1 MRAVATAAITLALA
15 YTVLLFTLSRRRRV
29 VPGAP
34 SPDLFFVFVVPCCNE
49 EVVIGQTLDRLLSSK
64 VSGFRGFAVL
74 VIDDGSEDATAEIVQ
89 QRDDPRIWLLSRRFP
104 EARMGKGEALNAAY
118 RHLRD
123 SDRLAGHDPDDVVI
137 CVVDADGR
145 LESNALFEV
154 APHFNDRKVGAVQV
168 GVRMY
173 NASENALARM
183 QDFEFV
189 TFTEIFQRA
198 RQLVGS
204 VGLGGN
210 GQFARMSALVTLGDA
225 PWTDC
230 LTEDLDLGIQ
240 LLLGGWRNRFCP
252 TTHVNQQAV
261 TDIRR
266 LLRQRARWFQG
277 HLQCWTRLP
286 AILRSDLSVPTT
298 LDLVQ
303 HLMSASLILL
313 LSFPMVVLYIAIGT
327 AVFTAPQQLGAA
339 LLSSHGLPLL
349 FLYAFTFGVAPIYA
363 YTYWLRTREVS
374 FFKAL
379 GFAHLYTVY
388 SYMWIPAG
396 WWALTRIVFRRRGW
410 AKTVRTPEA
419 RVLAEDATAA

>member
-1 MRAVATAAITLALA
+1 MAIG
-15 YTVLLFTLSRRRRV
+15 YTFFLFALSRRRREHL
-29 VPGAP
+29 GAP
-34 SPDLFFVFVVPCCNE
+34 SKDLFFVFMVPCYNE
-49 EVVIGQTLDRLLSSK
+49 EVVIGQTLDRLLASK
-64 VSGFRGFAVL
+64 VSGFRGFAVM
-74 VIDDGSEDATAEIVQ
+74 VIDDGSDDETAAIVQ
-89 QRDDPRIWLLSRRFP
+89 RRDDPRIWLLSRTLP
-104 EARMGKGEALNAAY
+104 EARQGKGEALNAAY

-123 SDRLAGHDPDDVVI
+123 SDLLAGHRPDDVVV

-154 APHFNDRKVGAVQV
+154 APYFNDPKTGAVQV

-173 NASENALARM
+173 NSSENTLARM

-240 LLLGGWRNRFCP
+240 LLLGGWQNNFCA

-261 TDIRR
+261 TSFRR
-266 LLRQRARWFQG
+266 LLRQRARWYQG
-277 HLQCWTRLP
+277 HLQCWSRLP
-286 AILRSDLSVPTT
+286 GILRSDLSVITT

-303 HLMSASLILL
+303 HLMSAALILL
-313 LSFPMVVLYIAIGT
+313 LTLPMVVFYTALATAVVVAPHELASALSSSYGAPIFFLYI
-327 AVFTAPQQLGAA
+327 L
-339 LLSSHGLPLL
+339 
-349 FLYAFTFGVAPIYA
+349 TFGVSPIYA
-363 YTYWLRTREVS
+363 YTYWLRTREVG
-374 FFKAL
+374 FPKAFL
-379 GFAHLYTVY
+379 LAHMYTVY
-388 SYMWIPAG
+388 TYMWIPAG
-396 WWALTRIVFRRRGW
+396 WWALARIVRRRRSW
-410 AKTVRTPEA
+410 AKTVRTPEQPVVA
-419 RVLAEDATAA
+419 HEAAA

>member
-1 MRAVATAAITLALA
+1 VALVATAAVALA
-15 YTVLLFTLSRRRRV
+15 IAYTLLLFTLSRRRRT
-29 VPGAP
+29 VPGVP
-34 SPDLFFVFVVPCCNE
+34 SSSLFFVFVVPCCNE
-49 EVVIGQTLDRLLSSK
+49 EVVIGQTLDRLLGSK
-64 VSGFRGFAVL
+64 VSGFRGFSVL
-74 VIDDGSEDATAEIVQ
+74 VVDDGSEDATAEIVQ
-89 QRDDPRIWLLSRRFP
+89 RRDDSRVWLLSRRLP
-104 EARMGKGEALNAAY
+104 EARKGKGEALNAAY

-123 SDRLAGHDPDDVVI
+123 SDVLADHEPDDVVI

-154 APHFNDRKVGAVQV
+154 APYFNDAKVGAVQV

-173 NASENALARM
+173 NASDNLLARM

-252 TTHVNQQAV
+252 TSHVNQQAV
-261 TDIRR
+261 TDLRR

-286 AILRSDLSVPTT
+286 AILQSELSVPTT

-313 LSFPMVVLYIAIGT
+313 LSIPMVVFYTALLT
-327 AVFTAPQQLGAA
+327 AVVTSPHQLGSA
-339 LLSSHGLPLL
+339 LMMSHGLPIL
-349 FLYAFTFGVAPIYA
+349 FLYVLTFGVSPIYA

-374 FFKAL
+374 LVRAIAL
-379 GFAHLYTVY
+379 AHLYTVY

-396 WWALTRIVFRRRGW
+396 WWAMTRIVFRRRGW

-419 RVLAEDATAA
+419 LVDIRDVVSQ